1 MKRLATE
8 ANIAVLLVEQNAVTA
23 LRVASQGVVLNLG
36 QVVMAGTGAGDRLPR
51 GAAPCLPGLLRAE
64 AAMTNFIDYLL
75 GGLGSGAIIALMA
88 LALVLTWRA
97 TRVVNFAQVGQAMFT
112 TFIALTIQTATGN
125 WFVALVGAMVAGAV
139 LGVVVQYL
147 VLRPVKRMDTSGRDH
162 RHVRRPDR
170 PAGRGRDDLGR
181 RQPGLPAAVRQLARS
196 PLFGREWPI
205 SVYDLVVIGAAPP
218 WWSGLTLLFTRTTLG
233 LAMRATAFNPEV
245 ARLSG
250 VRVSRTLTIG
260 WALAGIVGAVAGVLV
275 APTSTISPNSF
286 DILLVFA
293 FTAAVIG
300 GLDSLVGAVAMGVG
314 TGLVISL
321 VSGYSDSSNAPVVA
335 LVLLALN
342 LLLKPEGMF
351 GHTSAR
357 SV

>member
-1 MKRLATE
+1 
-8 ANIAVLLVEQNAVTA
+8 V
-23 LRVASQGVVLNLG
+23 
-36 QVVMAGTGAGDRLPR
+36 
-51 GAAPCLPGLLRAE
+51 
-64 AAMTNFIDYLL
+64 TNFIEYLL

-112 TFIALTIQTATGN
+112 TFIALSIQDLTGN
-125 WFVALVGAMVAGAV
+125 WFLALAGAIVAGAA

-147 VLRPVKRMDTSGRDH
+147 VLRPVKRADTSGAIIATFG
-162 RHVRRPDR
+162 VLIALQ
-170 PAGRGRDDLGR
+170 AGAGMIWGGDQQAYP
-181 RQPGLPAAVRQLARS
+181 QPFNSAGISA
-196 PLFGREWPI
+196 FGREWPI
-205 SVYDLVVIGAAPP
+205 SVYDLVVIGVTLALVV
-218 WWSGLTLLFTRTTLG
+218 GLSLVFTRTNLG
-233 LAMRATAFNPEV
+233 LSMRATAFNPEV

-260 WALAGIVGAVAGVLV
+260 WAIAGIVGAVAGVLV
-275 APTSTISPNSF
+275 APISTLSPNSF

-300 GLDSLVGAVAMGVG
+300 GLDSLVGAVALGVG

-321 VSGYSDSSNAPVVA
+321 VTGYSDSSNAPVVA

-342 LLLKPEGMF
+342 LLLKPDGVF
-351 GHTSAR
+351 GHTSSR

>member
-1 MKRLATE
+1 
-8 ANIAVLLVEQNAVTA
+8 
-23 LRVASQGVVLNLG
+23 
-36 QVVMAGTGAGDRLPR
+36 
-51 GAAPCLPGLLRAE
+51 
-64 AAMTNFIDYLL
+64 MTQFIDYVL
-75 GGLGSGAIIALMA
+75 GGVGSGMIIALMA

-112 TFIALTIQTATGN
+112 TFVALSIQNLTGS
-125 WFVALVGAMVAGAV
+125 WVIALVGAIAAGAV

-147 VLRPVKRMDTSGRDH
+147 VLRPVKRMDTSGAIIATFG
-162 RHVRRPDR
+162 VLIALQAA
-170 PAGRGRDDLGR
+170 AGMIWGGDTQAYP
-181 RQPGLPAAVRQLARS
+181 QPFGNTAIS
-196 PLFGREWPI
+196 IFGRQWPI
-205 SVYDLVVIGAAPP
+205 TAYDLVVIGFAVILVV
-218 WWSGLTLLFTRTTLG
+218 GLTLLFTRTNLG

-260 WALAGIVGAVAGVLV
+260 WMLAGIVGAVAGVLV
-275 APTSTISPNSF
+275 APVSSISPNSF

-300 GLDSLVGAVAMGVG
+300 GLDSLIGAVVMGIG
-314 TGLVISL
+314 TGLILSV

-342 LLLKPEGMF
+342 LALKPEGIF
-351 GHTSAR
+351 GHNSAR